1 MQTCLQDG
9 TIVSSSD
16 FNENNAPVLQQS
28 LCVYW
33 LPVCGDEWSQI
44 HVLLVGVQVFATI
57 HFKIKNSKK
66 IIFHLCRKKWVDK
79 FNQKKCIK
87 VLKPINRN

>member
-57 HFKIKNSKK
+57 HFKIKT
-66 IIFHLCRKKWVDK
+66 
-79 FNQKKCIK
+79 QKKSSFTYVERNELINLTK
-87 VLKPINRN
+87 KSVLKC